1 VLGHT
6 LSLVILKSELASK
19 LIGGDPERAKNE
31 IQEVEQISREALAE
45 VRSAISG
52 YRAGGLDEE
61 LARADATLQ
70 TAGVT
75 AECRSVT
82 VALSPVQ
89 ETVLALAVREAVTNV
104 VRHARA
110 RHCRLRL
117 EQVDACC
124 VLEILDDGRGG
135 NQTEGNGVRGMRE
148 RVEALGGTLR
158 RDTSA
163 GTRLTIMLPLA
174 TEKRN
179 GPT

>member
-1 VLGHT
+1 
-6 LSLVILKSELASK
+6 
-19 LIGGDPERAKNE
+19 
-31 IQEVEQISREALAE
+31 
-45 VRSAISG
+45 
-52 YRAGGLDEE
+52 
-61 LARADATLQ
+61 
-70 TAGVT
+70 
-75 AECRSVT
+75 VT